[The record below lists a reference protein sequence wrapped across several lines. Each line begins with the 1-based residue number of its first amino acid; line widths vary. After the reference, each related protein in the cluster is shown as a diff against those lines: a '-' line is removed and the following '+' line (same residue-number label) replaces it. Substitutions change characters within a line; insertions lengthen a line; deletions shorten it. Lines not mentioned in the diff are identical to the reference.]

1 MDTHS
6 FQERVLNTLEN
17 HGEQLTEIRVTLAE
31 KYVTKTELA
40 SQRREAI
47 IARRFA
53 ITSIIAVVGIG
64 LGTAFG
70 IL

>member
-6 FQERVLNTLEN
+6 FQERVLDTLEN

-31 KYVTKTELA
+31 KYVTKLELA
-40 SQRREAI
+40 QQRRDTVV
-47 IARRFA
+47 ARRFA
-53 ITSIIAVVGIG
+53 V
-64 LGTAFG
+64 TAFTAVIGIAISTYIG